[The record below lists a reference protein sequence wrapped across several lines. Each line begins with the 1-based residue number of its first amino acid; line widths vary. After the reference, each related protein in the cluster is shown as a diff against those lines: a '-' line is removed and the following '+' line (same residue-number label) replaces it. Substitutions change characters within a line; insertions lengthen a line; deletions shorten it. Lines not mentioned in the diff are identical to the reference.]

1 MQLDV
6 SQALYSVEAAV
17 AGRLA
22 RQDLPPPRTLD
33 RDEWP
38 PDYARVLAWRRQQLA
53 RFEDDP
59 ALLASARAWYAGED
73 LARAGVADP
82 AAYAERCVAWINHWV
97 DTYDPRNVGKP
108 GMSTQMPFV
117 LFRRQEELIYFMAAC
132 MYGDAPGL
140 VEKARTMGATWT
152 GISFS
157 VWLWLFQS
165 GAAIGWGSNNAD
177 HVDRLGDAQSI
188 FEKMRMQIKLLP
200 AVFRP
205 DVRDGIELKLK
216 TCVNPHNGAVISGQI
231 GKNIGRGGRSRVYFV
246 DEAAHVEHQEMVEAA
261 LSENTRC
268 RIDISSVSQVGTVF
282 HNKRLAG
289 REWSPGGAVAQD
301 RVNVFVMDKFDHP
314 ERTQAWA
321 NALRARYEAQGT
333 PSVMAREYDRD
344 YAGAA
349 DGVIIKREWIE
360 ASVDAHRT
368 LEFEAEGGN
377 WDALDVADG
386 GRDTNALVG
395 GRGVVVTRAQEW
407 GERDPGATARRAF
420 RACRENRPTVLQ
432 YDCIGLGTNVKSEF
446 NRITRDEGVDVS
458 WLTLVPWAA
467 NAAVLDPG
475 EPVIRGDRDSPT
487 NKNYFENFKA
497 QAWWSVAR
505 MFYRTWRL
513 VEAYGAG
520 GVEVEGEGPAQVYV
534 VDGGDGPERFSAGEL
549 ISLDSK
555 SIPQA
560 TLSKLM
566 RELSQAV
573 MTQSS
578 RLKLVVD
585 KAPEGAKSPNLGDA
599 LIMGRF
605 PARAPS
611 RGRVGIFGP
620 KILHG

>member
-53 RFEDDP
+53 KFEDDP

-73 LARAGVADP
+73 LVRAGIADP
-82 AAYAERCVAWINHWV
+82 AAYAERCIAFICHWV
-97 DTYDPRNVGKP
+97 DTFDPRLIGAGRSP
-108 GMSTQMPFV
+108 RIPLV
-117 LFRRQEELIYFMAAC
+117 LFRRQAELVHFIYAC
-132 MYGDAPGL
+132 MLADAPGL
-140 VEKARTMGATWT
+140 VEKSRDMGATWVVGAVT
-152 GISFS
+152 
-157 VWLWLFQS
+157 VKEWLFQP
-165 GAAIGWGSNNAD
+165 GFVAGWGSNKAEQ
-177 HVDRLGDAQSI
+177 VDVLGNPKSI
-188 FEKMRMQIKLLP
+188 FEKLRMLIRGLP
-200 AVFRP
+200 APLRP
-205 DVRDGIELKLK
+205 AVADGVDLKQH
-216 TCVNPHNGAVISGQI
+216 TCRNPDNGAVIDGEI
-231 GKNIGRGGRSRVYFV
+231 GKNIGRGGRSRLYVV
-246 DEAAHVEHQEMVEAA
+246 DEAAHLEHPEAVEAS

-268 RIDISSVSQVGTVF
+268 RIDVSSVSPPGTVF
-282 HNKRLAG
+282 YRKRYAG
-289 REWSPGGAVAQD
+289 RVWSPGDPMARD
-301 RVNVFVMDKFDHP
+301 RANVFIMDWSEHP
-314 ERTQAWA
+314 DKSPEWYA
-321 NALRARYEAQGT
+321 ARRSYYEAQGT
-333 PSVMAREYDRD
+333 PSVVAREIDRD
-344 YAGAA
+344 YMGAA
-349 DGVIIKREWIE
+349 EGIIIPYRHVQ
-360 ASVDAHRT
+360 AAVDAHRV
-368 LEFEAEGGN
+368 LEFEADGGN
-377 WDALDVADG
+377 WDALDVADEG
-386 GRDTNALVG
+386 VDTNALVG
-395 GRGVVVTRAQEW
+395 GRGGVVTRAQEW

-420 RACRENRPTVLQ
+420 RICRESRPTTLQ

-446 NRITRDEGVDVS
+446 NRITQDEGVDVS

-534 VDGGDGPERFSAGEL
+534 VDGEDGPERFSAGEL